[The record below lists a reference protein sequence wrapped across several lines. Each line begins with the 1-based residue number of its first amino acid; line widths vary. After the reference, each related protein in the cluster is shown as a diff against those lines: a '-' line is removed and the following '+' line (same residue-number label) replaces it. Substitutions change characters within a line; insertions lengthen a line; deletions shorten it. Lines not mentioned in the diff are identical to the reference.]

1 MYEQHKSIFVK
12 DFLEKAKQKFSPEII
27 EMKLSLER
35 TAEALWEVNN
45 FTISPIDEPA
55 VKQNL
60 RSILEE

>member
-1 MYEQHKSIFVK
+1 MNRHQKKKFVK
-12 DFLEKAKQKFSPEII
+12 DYLEDAKHKFSTEII
-27 EMKLSLER
+27 EMTPALER

-60 RSILEE
+60 RCILEE